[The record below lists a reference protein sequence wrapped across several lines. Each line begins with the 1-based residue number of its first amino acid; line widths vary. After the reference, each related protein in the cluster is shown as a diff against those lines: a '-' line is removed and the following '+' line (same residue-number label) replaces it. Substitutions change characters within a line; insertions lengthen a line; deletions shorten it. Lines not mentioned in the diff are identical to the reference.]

1 MLKKKSPMGKPML
14 KMAPLSKGKGKKVSP
29 KAKLKKA

>member
-1 MLKKKSPMGKPML
+1 MKKKSPMGKPMT
-14 KMAPLSKGKGKKVSP
+14 KMAPLSKGKNKRAMP